1 MAPPQPAGPAS
12 SPRAFRG
19 ILLLLTLFAL
29 VIRVF
34 GLDFDQNHFFHPDER
49 AIGDAILKLSLRPL
63 QLNPHF
69 FAYGSLPF
77 YLTRGFSSLL
87 ATLSGRDWF
96 LSYDGVIHV
105 GRFLSALAGALT
117 VALLAAVGRRLYG
130 PKTGLLAGLLLALAV
145 LHIQA
150 SHFAATDVT
159 LTLFVLLALAASSRL
174 ARQGRLR
181 DALLAGALTGF
192 AVATKASA
200 TPLVLPL
207 AVAVFFACRPA
218 RAWGRGLLLL
228 AAGGGAALVAFFLG
242 EPYAFLDFHEFWR
255 SLLEQ
260 GAMVRNAGTLPYTNQ
275 YVGVP
280 NFLYEAREIVLW
292 GLGPLLGVAA
302 LWASARRIALV
313 RRLSHVEWVF
323 VSYFVPYIL
332 LTCTFEVKFP
342 RYLLPV
348 YPLLALWAAAWLTEK
363 AERGRA
369 GRIVRAVVVGGTAA
383 WALAFASIYT
393 RPHSSVT
400 ASRWFHDAVPEGARV
415 LEQDWD
421 EGFPFSF
428 PGRLAER
435 YKIVTFGFY
444 EPDSPEKMA
453 KLARELAGTD
463 WVVLQTKRLYG
474 AVTRAPEKFP
484 FTNRAFRLLFAGDLG
499 YTLVHEVASRP
510 SLLGI
515 QVPDELADESFTVY
529 DHPKILFFQNTS
541 RLPAEALEKALL
553 SATPSK
559 TLTRNDL
566 LLAHPVHPSPA
577 TPAATPATATTAGG
591 KVAEPGPGVPTLR
604 SSFLALLLF
613 AAWLEAVGRAGAG
626 ILAFLLPARPGRD
639 ALGRVTGVL
648 LFAFVPWLVVS
659 WHWAPFTRGLL
670 AATTAALLA
679 AGFLIRRRAG
689 EATTA
694 TPAPE
699 RRKTALVFWGT
710 FLFFL
715 AVRAAN
721 PEIYSGEKTMDFS
734 FLNTLLR
741 STELPPPE
749 PWLAGTTLSYTYFG
763 HFLAA
768 AAGKLLGIH
777 PGLLFNLAIAMTAA
791 LAASAILAAGA
802 ALGGRLRT
810 GAVAVFLALFLAPPS
825 GPWTAFSFHF
835 HQAGRPLDWHY
846 FWATSR
852 VIAPNGISE
861 YFFWSFLFADLHAHV
876 LALPFTAAF
885 VAVLLLFVTRDGLA
899 TSAPRHAAALAGLAG
914 LFFAALQITNGWSTP
929 VYACLLLF
937 LPGVLWLGT
946 RPAGFAASA
955 LTLARGVLLPA
966 AGVAL
971 SAALLARPFWAHF
984 SPPARN
990 WGREVGPWA
999 RPWDFF
1005 NVWAFFVALLLPF
1018 AFAAWKSG
1026 AEPRGRAARA
1036 FLILA
1041 AIALPLS
1048 VVSFSLHPPRLVEAP
1063 SAGFFTA
1070 VAFLVALGA
1079 ALRRA
1084 TDDRLRPALALA
1096 AFGFAILTGCELV
1109 YVWDRMNT
1117 IFKFHFETWLLFSLA
1132 GALAWETFRASKKL
1146 AWRVAIVFT
1155 GCAALYTSVTAFAG
1169 FLRLDRGGWPRG
1181 TLDGTAYLEK
1191 QAPGDRGAIEWINAN
1206 VRGLPVLLE
1215 AQGPAYQDFT
1225 RLSMHTGLPTVLGWD
1240 YHVYQRGHAQAEV
1253 DRRKQDVVAAY
1264 TSTDEAVVKRIL
1276 SRTHVALVAVGNL
1289 ERKTYAGGNLARF
1302 EAWTDLLTPVYRNPE
1317 IVLFAVKG
1325 VFSPGAAAAPVRV
1338 EELPASTRKAEAL
1351 QPADVPGRLRQPRG
1365 AAADGSGRVWVADF
1379 GNQRIQLFGADGSAG
1394 LALGTRGSG
1403 PGQFKDPCGI
1413 AVSPSGLIFVADTWN
1428 GRVQVFDSKG
1438 VWQREWGGAFFG
1450 PRGIAVDSGGSV
1462 FVADTGNGRI
1472 VRFDA
1477 RGRQEAEWG
1486 KAPGAGK
1493 LADPQGL
1500 VAAKDGKVYVADNGN
1515 GRVAVFDRNGVFIR
1529 AFDVPGWRRATF
1541 SEPYLAL
1548 DVGGL
1553 LWVSVPLLGEVRGYT
1568 TEGRLV
1574 TTLRGKDLA
1583 EGQRFEKPS
1592 GLALLPKRRLFVA
1605 DLEGRFVVI
1614 SLPR

>member
-1 MAPPQPAGPAS
+1 MKEHPV
-12 SPRAFRG
+12 SPRW
-19 ILLLLTLFAL
+19 LLLAVAASAL
-29 VIRVF
+29 AVRVF
-34 GLDFDQNHFFHPDER
+34 GLDFDQSHFFHPDER
-49 AIGDAILKLSLRPL
+49 AIGDAITRLSFRPL

-77 YLTRGFSSLL
+77 YLTRGLSSLL
-87 ATLSGRDWF
+87 AAVSGRDWF
-96 LSYDGVIHV
+96 ASYDGVVHV
-105 GRFLSALAGALT
+105 GRFLSALAGTLT
-117 VALLAAVGRRLYG
+117 VVLLAAVGRRLYG
-130 PKTGLLAGLLLALAV
+130 QKAGLLAGLLLALSV
-145 LHIQA
+145 LHVQT
-150 SHFAATDVT
+150 SHFASTDVT
-159 LTLFVLLALAASSRL
+159 LTFFVLLALAASGRL
-174 ARQGRLR
+174 ARRGRLR
-181 DALLAGALTGF
+181 DVLVAGALTGF

-200 TPLVLPL
+200 APLVLPL

-218 RAWGRGLLLL
+218 RAWGRGTLLL
-228 AAGGGAALVAFFLG
+228 AAGGSAALVAFFLG

-255 SLLEQ
+255 SLSEQ

-275 YVGVP
+275 YIGVP
-280 NFLYEAREIVLW
+280 NFLYEAKEIVLW
-292 GLGPLLGVAA
+292 CLGPFLGLAA
-302 LWASARRIALV
+302 LWASARKLAFV
-313 RRLSHVEWVF
+313 RRLSDVEWVF
-323 VSYFVPYIL
+323 ASFFVPYVL

-369 GRIVRAVVVGGTAA
+369 GRVLRAVVVGGTAV
-383 WALAFASIYT
+383 WVLAFAGIYT
-393 RPHSSVT
+393 RPHSFVT
-400 ASRWFHDAVPEGARV
+400 ASEWFHDSVPDGARV
-415 LEQDWD
+415 LEEDWD
-421 EGFPFSF
+421 EGFPFAF
-428 PGRLAER
+428 PGRPAER
-435 YKIVTFGFY
+435 YKVVQFPFY
-444 EPDSPEKMA
+444 ENDAPEKMA
-453 KLARELAGTD
+453 KLARALADTD

-484 FTNRAFRLLFAGDLG
+484 LTNRAFRLLFAGDLG
-499 YTLVHEVASRP
+499 YTLVREVASRP
-510 SLLGI
+510 SLFGI

-529 DHPKILFFQNTS
+529 DHPKVLFFENTR
-541 RLPAEALEKALL
+541 RLPAAAIENALL

-566 LLAHPVHPSPA
+566 LLAHPA
-577 TPAATPATATTAGG
+577 TVTAAVGRG
-591 KVAEPGPGVPTLR
+591 AEPGPGVPALR

-626 ILAFLLPARPGRD
+626 ILAVLLPARPGRD

-648 LFAFVPWLVVS
+648 LFAFLPWLLVS
-659 WHWAPFTRGLL
+659 WHWVPFTRGLL
-670 AATTAALLA
+670 AVTTAALLT
-679 AGFLIRRRAG
+679 AGFLCLRRAR
-689 EATTA
+689 AT

-699 RRKTALVFWGT
+699 RWKTALVFWVT

-741 STELPPPE
+741 SSELPPPE
-749 PWLAGTTLSYTYFG
+749 PWLAGTALSYTYFG

-810 GAVAVFLALFLAPPS
+810 GAVAVFLALYLAPPS
-825 GPWTAFSFHF
+825 GPWTALDFHF

-885 VAVLLLFVTRDGLA
+885 VAVLLLFVTRDREA
-899 TSAPRHAAALAGLAG
+899 RFAPRHAAALVGLAG

-937 LPGVLWLGT
+937 LPGVLWLGM
-946 RPAGFAASA
+946 RPVGFAASVRA
-955 LTLARGVLLPA
+955 LAGGVLLPA

-971 SAALLARPFWAHF
+971 SAALFARPFWAHF

-1005 NVWAFFVALLLPF
+1005 NVWAFFLALLVPF
-1018 AFAAWKSG
+1018 AFAAWRTG
-1026 AEPRGRAARA
+1026 AVPRGRATRT

-1048 VVSFSLHPPRLVEAP
+1048 VVSFSLHPPRIVEAP

-1070 VAFLVALGA
+1070 AAFLVAVFA

-1096 AFGFAILTGCELV
+1096 AFGFAILTGCEVV

-1117 IFKFHFETWLLFSLA
+1117 IFKFHFETWLLFSVA
-1132 GALAWETFRASKKL
+1132 GALAWETFRASRNL
-1146 AWRVAIVFT
+1146 AWRVAIVLT

-1169 FLRLDRGGWPRG
+1169 FLRLDRGGWPKG

-1215 AQGPAYQDFT
+1215 AHGPPYQDFT
-1225 RLSMHTGLPTVLGWD
+1225 RLSMHTGLPAVLGWD
-1240 YHVYQRGHAQAEV
+1240 YHVYQRGHSQAEV
-1253 DRRKQDVVAAY
+1253 DRRKGDVVAAY
-1264 TSTDEAVVKRIL
+1264 TSADEAVVKRIL

-1302 EAWTDLLTPVYRNPE
+1302 ETWTDLLTPVYRNPE

-1325 VFSPGAAAAPVRV
+1325 VFSSGSAAAPVRV
-1338 EELPASTRKAEAL
+1338 EELSASTRKADVL
-1351 QPADVPGRLRQPRG
+1351 PPADVPGRLRQPRG
-1365 AAADGSGRVWVADF
+1365 AAADGAGRVWVADF
-1379 GNQRIQLFGADGSAG
+1379 GNQRIQLFAADGSPS

-1403 PGQFKDPCGI
+1403 PGQFNDPCGI
-1413 AVSPSGLIFVADTWN
+1413 ATSPSGLVFVADTWN
-1428 GRVQVFDSKG
+1428 GRVQVFDEKG
-1438 VWQREWGGAFFG
+1438 VWQREWAGGFFG

-1477 RGRQEAEWG
+1477 FGHQEAEWG
-1486 KAPGAGK
+1486 RAAGAGK

-1500 VAAKDGKVYVADNGN
+1500 VTARDGTVYVADNGN
-1515 GRVAVFDRNGVFIR
+1515 GRVAVFDRNGGFVR
-1529 AFDVPGWRRATF
+1529 AFDVAGWRRATF

-1548 DVGGL
+1548 DPGGL
-1553 LWVSVPLLGEVRGYT
+1553 LWASVPLEGEVRGYT
-1568 TEGRLV
+1568 PEGRLV
-1574 TTLRGKDLA
+1574 TTLRGKDLP

-1592 GLALLPKRRLFVA
+1592 GLALLPKGRLFVA
-1605 DLEGRFVVI
+1605 DLEGRFAVVP
-1614 SLPR
+1614 LPK

>member
-1 MAPPQPAGPAS
+1 M
-12 SPRAFRG
+12 RRRG
-19 ILLLLTLFAL
+19 LWVGLFLLAL
-29 VIRVF
+29 AVRLV

-49 AIGDAILKLSLRPL
+49 AIGDAILKLSFHPL

-77 YLTRGFSSLL
+77 YLTKALSSLL

-96 LSYDGVIHV
+96 ASYDGVVHV

-117 VALLAAVGRRLYG
+117 VLLVAAVGRRLYG
-130 PKTGLLAGLLLALAV
+130 QKTGLLAGLFLALAV
-145 LHIQA
+145 LHVQT
-150 SHFAATDVT
+150 SHFASTDVT
-159 LTLFVLLALAASSRL
+159 LTLFVLLALAASGRL
-174 ARQGRLR
+174 ARRGRMR

-192 AVATKASA
+192 AIATKASA
-200 TPLVLPL
+200 APLVLPL

-218 RAWGRGLLLL
+218 RAWRRGTLLLV
-228 AAGGGAALVAFFLG
+228 ASGGAVLVAFFLG
-242 EPYAFLDFHEFWR
+242 EPYAFLDFREFWR
-255 SLLEQ
+255 SISEQ

-302 LWASARRIALV
+302 LWASARKVAFF
-313 RRLSHVEWVF
+313 RRLSDVEWVF
-323 VSYFVPYIL
+323 VSYFVPYVV

-369 GRIVRAVVVGGTAA
+369 GRVLRAAVVGGTAV
-383 WALAFASIYT
+383 WVLAFAGIYT

-400 ASRWFHDAVPEGARV
+400 ASLWFHDHVPDGAHI

-435 YKIVTFGFY
+435 YKIVTFPFY

-453 KLARELAGTD
+453 KLARRLAETD

-499 YTLVHEVASRP
+499 YTLVREVASRP
-510 SLLGI
+510 SFLGI

-529 DHPKILFFQNTS
+529 DHPKVLFFENTK
-541 RLPAEALEKALL
+541 RLSAETLESALL

-566 LLAHPVHPSPA
+566 LLAHPA
-577 TPAATPATATTAGG
+577 PAATAAAGG
-591 KVAEPGPGVPTLR
+591 EAAEPGPGVPTLR

-626 ILAFLLPARPGRD
+626 ILALLLPARPGRE

-648 LFAFVPWLVVS
+648 AFAFLPWLLVS

-670 AATTAALLA
+670 VVTTAALLA
-679 AGFLIRRRAG
+679 AGFLCARRAG
-689 EATTA
+689 AV
-694 TPAPE
+694 TPTPE
-699 RRKTALVFWGT
+699 RWKTALVFWGT

-721 PEIYSGEKTMDFS
+721 PEIFSGEKPMDFS

-777 PGLLFNLAIAMTAA
+777 PGVLFNLAIAMTAA

-810 GAVAVFLALFLAPPS
+810 GAVAVILALYLAPPS
-825 GPWTAFSFHF
+825 GPWTAFDFHF
-835 HQAGRPLDWHY
+835 HQAGRALGWDY

-885 VAVLLLFVTRDGLA
+885 VAVLLLFVTRDRQA
-899 TSAPRHAAALAGLAG
+899 SFAPRHAVALVGLAG

-937 LPGVLWLGT
+937 LPGVLWLGM
-946 RPAGFAASA
+946 RAPGLAASA
-955 LTLARGVLLPA
+955 RALAGGVLLPA
-966 AGVAL
+966 AGVLL

-999 RPWDFF
+999 RPWNFF
-1005 NVWAFFVALLLPF
+1005 NVWAFFVALLVPF
-1018 AFAAWKSG
+1018 AFAAWKTG
-1026 AEPRGRAARA
+1026 AVPRGRAARA
-1036 FLILA
+1036 FLVLA

-1048 VVSFSLHPPRLVEAP
+1048 VVSFSLHPPRLIEAP

-1070 VAFLVALGA
+1070 IAFLVALGA

-1096 AFGFAILTGCELV
+1096 AFGFVILTGCELV

-1146 AWRVAIVFT
+1146 AWRVAIVLT

-1191 QAPGDRGAIEWINAN
+1191 QDPGDRGAIEWMNAN

-1215 AQGPAYQDFT
+1215 AHGPSYQDFT

-1240 YHVYQRGHAQAEV
+1240 YHVYQRGHAQAEI
-1253 DRRKQDVVAAY
+1253 DRRKADIVAAY
-1264 TSTDEAVVKRIL
+1264 TSADEAVVKRIL

-1338 EELPASTRKAEAL
+1338 EELPTSTRKAEAL
-1351 QPADVPGRLRQPRG
+1351 PPADVPGRLRQPRG
-1365 AAADGSGRVWVADF
+1365 AASDGAGRVWVSDF
-1379 GNQRIQLFGADGSAG
+1379 GNQRIQLFGADGSPG

-1403 PGQFKDPCGI
+1403 PGQFNDPCGI
-1413 AVSPSGLIFVADTWN
+1413 AVSPSGLVFVADTWN
-1428 GRVQVFDSKG
+1428 GRVQVFDEKG
-1438 VWQREWGGAFFG
+1438 VWQREWAGGFFG

-1477 RGRQEAEWG
+1477 FGHQEAEWG
-1486 KAPGAGK
+1486 RDAGAGK

-1500 VAAKDGKVYVADNGN
+1500 VAAKDGKIYVADNGN
-1515 GRVAVFDRNGVFIR
+1515 GRIAVFDRSGAFVR
-1529 AFDVPGWRRATF
+1529 AFDVAGWRRATF

-1548 DVGGL
+1548 DASGL
-1553 LWVSVPLLGEVRGYT
+1553 LWASVPLEGEVRGYT
-1568 TEGRLV
+1568 PEGRLV
-1574 TTLRGKDLA
+1574 TTLRGKDLP

>member
-1 MAPPQPAGPAS
+1 MRERPAS
-12 SPRAFRG
+12 FRW
-19 ILLLLTLFAL
+19 LLLAVAASAL
-29 VIRVF
+29 AVRVF

-49 AIGDAILKLSLRPL
+49 AIGDAILKLSFRPL

-77 YLTRGFSSLL
+77 YVTRGFSSLL
-87 ATLSGRDWF
+87 AALSGRDWF
-96 LSYDGVIHV
+96 VSYDGIVHV

-117 VALLAAVGRRLYG
+117 VVVVAAVGRRLYG
-130 PKTGLLAGLLLALAV
+130 QKTGLLAGLLLALAV
-145 LHIQA
+145 LHIQT

-159 LTLFVLLALAASSRL
+159 LSLFVLLALAASGRL
-174 ARQGRLR
+174 ARRGRFG

-200 TPLVLPL
+200 APLVLPL
-207 AVAVFFACRPA
+207 AVAVFLACRPA
-218 RAWGRGLLLL
+218 RAWRRGTLLL
-228 AAGGGAALVAFFLG
+228 AAGGGAALAAFFLG

-255 SLLEQ
+255 SLSEQ
-260 GAMVRNAGTLPYTNQ
+260 GAMVRHAGTLPYTNQ

-292 GLGPLLGVAA
+292 GLGPLLGVTA
-302 LWASARRIALV
+302 LWASARRIAFF
-313 RRLSHVEWVF
+313 RKLSDVEWVF
-323 VSYFVPYIL
+323 VSFFVPYVL
-332 LTCTFEVKFP
+332 LTCTFDVKFP

-348 YPLLALWAAAWLTEK
+348 YPLLALWAAAFLTEK

-369 GRIVRAVVVGGTAA
+369 GRILRAAVVGGTAV
-383 WALAFASIYT
+383 WALAFMSIYT

-400 ASRWFHDAVPEGARV
+400 ASEWFHDAVPEGARV
-415 LEQDWD
+415 LEEDWD
-421 EGFPFSF
+421 EGFPFAF
-428 PGRLAER
+428 PGRPAER
-435 YKIVTFGFY
+435 YKIVQFPFY
-444 EPDSPEKMA
+444 ENDSPEKMA
-453 KLARELAGTD
+453 KLARGLAETD

-474 AVTRAPEKFP
+474 AVTRVPEKFP
-484 FTNRAFRLLFAGDLG
+484 LTNRAFRLLFAGDLG
-499 YTLVHEVASRP
+499 YTLVREVASRP
-510 SLLGI
+510 SLFGI

-529 DHPKILFFQNTS
+529 DHPKVLFFENTR
-541 RLPAEALEKALL
+541 RLSAEALERALL

-566 LLAHPVHPSPA
+566 LLAHPAPV
-577 TPAATPATATTAGG
+577 TTAVAAGG
-591 KVAEPGPGVPTLR
+591 KAAEQGPGVPALR
-604 SSFLALLLF
+604 SSLLALLLF
-613 AAWLEAVGRAGAG
+613 AVWLEAVGRAGTG
-626 ILAFLLPARPGRD
+626 LLAALLPARPGRD
-639 ALGRVTGVL
+639 ALGRVVGVL
-648 LFAFVPWLVVS
+648 VFAFVPWLLVS
-659 WHWAPFTRGLL
+659 WHWALFTRGLL
-670 AATTAALLA
+670 AVTTAALLA
-679 AGFLIRRRAG
+679 AGFLCLRREGAG
-689 EATTA
+689 EAA

-699 RRKTALVFWGT
+699 RWKTTLVFWVT

-721 PEIYSGEKTMDFS
+721 PEIFSGEKPMDFS

-749 PWLAGTTLSYTYFG
+749 PWLAGTNLSYTYFG

-810 GAVAVFLALFLAPPS
+810 GGVAVILALFVAPPS
-825 GPWTAFSFHF
+825 GLRTAFDFRF

-861 YFFWSFLFADLHAHV
+861 YPFWSFLFADLHAHV

-885 VAVLLLFVTRDGLA
+885 VAILLLFVTRDRLA
-899 TSAPRHAAALAGLAG
+899 SFAPRHAAALVGLAG
-914 LFFAALQITNGWSTP
+914 LFFAALEITNGWSTP
-929 VYACLLLF
+929 VYGCLLLF

-946 RPAGFAASA
+946 RPPGFAASA
-955 LTLARGVLLPA
+955 RALLGSVFLPA
-966 AGVAL
+966 AAVAL

-984 SPPARN
+984 SPPPRN

-1005 NVWAFFVALLLPF
+1005 NVWALFAALLVPF
-1018 AFAAWKSG
+1018 AFAAWKTG
-1026 AEPRGRAARA
+1026 AAPRGRVARA

-1048 VVSFSLHPPRLVEAP
+1048 VLSFTLHPPRLTEAR
-1063 SAGFFTA
+1063 SAGVFTA
-1070 VAFLVALGA
+1070 IAFLVALFA
-1079 ALRRA
+1079 AFRRA
-1084 TDDRLRPALALA
+1084 TDDRLRPALALTA
-1096 AFGFAILTGCELV
+1096 LGFAILTGCELI

-1132 GALAWETFRASKKL
+1132 GALAWETFRASKSF
-1146 AWRVAIVFT
+1146 AWRAAIVLT
-1155 GCAALYTSVTAFAG
+1155 GCAALFTSVTAFAG

-1181 TLDGTAYLEK
+1181 TLDGTAYLLS
-1191 QAPGDRGAIEWINAN
+1191 QSPGDRGAIEWINAN

-1215 AQGPAYQDFT
+1215 AQGPSYQDFT

-1240 YHVYQRGHAQAEV
+1240 YHVYQRGHAQAEI
-1253 DRRKQDVVAAY
+1253 DRRKADVVTAY
-1264 TSTDEAVVKRIL
+1264 TSADEAVVRQIL

-1338 EELPASTRKAEAL
+1338 EELAASTRRAEIL
-1351 QPADVPGRLRQPRG
+1351 PPADAPGRLRQPRG
-1365 AAADGSGRVWVADF
+1365 AASDGAGRVWVADF
-1379 GNQRIQLFGADGSAG
+1379 GNQRIQLFGADGSPV
-1394 LALGTRGSG
+1394 LAFGTRGSG
-1403 PGQFKDPCGI
+1403 PGQFNDPCGI
-1413 AVSPSGLIFVADTWN
+1413 AVAPSGLVFVADTWN
-1428 GRVQVFDSKG
+1428 GRVQVFDGKG
-1438 VWQREWGGAFFG
+1438 VWQREWGGGFFG
-1450 PRGIAVDSGGSV
+1450 PRDIAVDSGGSV

-1472 VRFDA
+1472 ARFDA
-1477 RGRQEAEWG
+1477 FGHQEAEWG
-1486 KAPGAGK
+1486 KEAGAGK

-1515 GRVAVFDRNGVFIR
+1515 GRIAVFDRNGGFVR
-1529 AFDVPGWRRATF
+1529 AFAVAGWRRATF

-1548 DVGGL
+1548 DAKGI
-1553 LWVSVPLLGEVRGYT
+1553 LWASVPLEGEVRGYT
-1568 TEGRLV
+1568 LEGRLV
-1574 TTLRGKDLA
+1574 TTLRGKDLPA
-1583 EGQRFEKPS
+1583 EQRFEKPS
-1592 GLALLPKRRLFVA
+1592 GLALLPKSRLFVA
-1605 DLEGRFVVI
+1605 DLEGRFAIVP
-1614 SLPR
+1614 LPK